1 MAAADPSNCKPA
13 SAERSM
19 FFERFDRVFGA
30 GGVIAAGA
38 TQDRRQ
44 GQLIEAYQKNEE
56 QAW

>member
-1 MAAADPSNCKPA
+1 
-13 SAERSM
+13 M

>member
-1 MAAADPSNCKPA
+1 
-13 SAERSM
+13 M

-30 GGVIAAGA
+30 GGVIATSAA
-38 TQDRRQ
+38 QDRRQ